1 MMCVDDQDWNLIQSL
16 LNYVQPTLE
25 IHQTALFCQK
35 SGMNRNHVAN
45 NVQTGGW
52 IKTNITSASSASAF
66 SKVFRCFYTLPF
78 GNESE

>member
-45 NVQTGGW
+45 NVQTGG
-52 IKTNITSASSASAF
+52 
-66 SKVFRCFYTLPF
+66 
-78 GNESE
+78 